1 MLDDLTKLASQKYVS
16 PYFLAGIY
24 VGLGESGLA
33 IENLEKCYEE
43 HSHWLIYLHIDPSM
57 ESLRDNRDFQ
67 ALLRRV
73 GLPLTS
79 ASSMGPVGS
88 VIART
93 ANYFRSFDSLPFK
106 LGDPICF
113 RGCFCSRSS
122 LARRRSP
129 LLENFWIPF
138 RKVFGAIHP
147 IRGSRCIVEEQ
158 Q

>member
-1 MLDDLTKLASQKYVS
+1 M
-16 PYFLAGIY
+16 
-24 VGLGESGLA
+24 
-33 IENLEKCYEE
+33 
-43 HSHWLIYLHIDPSM
+43 
-57 ESLRDNRDFQ
+57 
-67 ALLRRV
+67 LRRTLSLAY
-73 GLPLTS
+73 LPSYRSEHGELARQS
-79 ASSMGPVGS
+79 RFPSPVAAGGPAADERELHGSDRS

-93 ANYFRSFDSLPFK
+93 VNYFRLFDSLPFK

-138 RKVFGAIHP
+138 RKVFGAIHL
-147 IRGSRCIVEEQ
+147 IRGPRCIVEEQ